1 MTKDPWRRKTTTNR
15 NLTLVLRGGAVALLL
30 LYVSLLVGA
39 RFT

>member
-1 MTKDPWRRKTTTNR
+1 MTKDPWRRKKTPNR
-15 NLTLVLRGGAVALLL
+15 NLTLVLRVVAAALLL